1 MAVNVKLY
9 HKCTALLVFLVKLS
23 VETARCLPTAICKG
37 VNIPKIPG
45 CHVSWQISS
54 QRGSQK
60 ITSMSVIDIML
71 LAMLLFISSS
81 IRLQKTLA
89 KFQWLLKGCQLF
101 TNNDSSVLG
110 SKGTDSTCV
119 YKCWLDIESVTDWLL
134 MSLKLEESVRDYSLY
149 RKTPECA
156 ETGIILF

>member
-1 MAVNVKLY
+1 
-9 HKCTALLVFLVKLS
+9 
-23 VETARCLPTAICKG
+23 
-37 VNIPKIPG
+37 
-45 CHVSWQISS
+45 
-54 QRGSQK
+54 
-60 ITSMSVIDIML
+60 MSVIDIML

-101 TNNDSSVLG
+101 TNNDSSVLR

-134 MSLKLEESVRDYSLY
+134 MSLKLEESV
-149 RKTPECA
+149 
-156 ETGIILF
+156 